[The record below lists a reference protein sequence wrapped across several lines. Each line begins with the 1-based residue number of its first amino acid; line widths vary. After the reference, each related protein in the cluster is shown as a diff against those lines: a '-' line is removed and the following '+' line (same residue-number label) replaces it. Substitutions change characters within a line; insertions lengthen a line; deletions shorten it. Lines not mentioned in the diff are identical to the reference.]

1 MPKKSIIGGPMNVM
15 TYMQLNIQHATSVDS
30 VCVCVCA
37 CMRVVSIRHIR
48 MLSYHHSWHG
58 L

>member
-1 MPKKSIIGGPMNVM
+1 MPKKSIIGGPMHVM
-15 TYMQLNIQHATSVDS
+15 TYMQLSIQHATSVDS
-30 VCVCVCA
+30 VCA
-37 CMRVVSIRHIR
+37 YMREVSIRHIR